1 MKTRRSRV
9 DVFEAKLRHLDGDT
23 YAVIPADAIV
33 AMYVGMVPE
42 GWENVAVIA
51 ALDLAKGVV
60 HVKGDAPDTKKIR
73 WYVPFI
79 RGKRCAGYV
88 KTING
93 YEATQD
99 ADFPHPVEP
108 WQ

>member
-9 DVFEAKLRHLDGDT
+9 DVFEAKLRHLNGDT
-23 YAVIPADAIV
+23 YAVVPAEAIV
-33 AMYVGMVPE
+33 AMHVGMVPE
-42 GWENVAVIA
+42 GWEGLAVIT
-51 ALDLAKGVV
+51 ALDLVNRTV
-60 HVKGDAPDTKKIR
+60 HVDGAAPDTKKIR
-73 WYVPFI
+73 WYVPFV

-93 YEATQD
+93 YEARQD